1 MPISILN
8 RYYIEAVICMGIL
21 LLAITSTIYNIYDL
35 YKYKRY
41 NAFARAFSAVALISG
56 FVLIVIVTVPVK
68 NASIILDTP
77 NVICNNYREI
87 SGRITSREIG
97 GSPKYSFRSYG
108 IYKYHVESTDYKDNC
123 DVYLLCTED
132 KDELLETKVTV
143 RYYPLSHMGC
153 ITKTD
158 WWSENLVFS
167 KNYTNRTAEIALY
180 VTLDVMFILMGIFYM
195 SIVPLGKIG
204 DFAKVEQIDRKV
216 TKGTKFI
223 LLIIL
228 LFLLTYASMRLKK
241 GPLPE
246 GVMLFI
252 YAIAFIDIVKD
263 CIEDRNCLAINC
275 DKPIMRNYHGIK
287 KFVEEFPCE
296 IVKVEDD
303 FCKDTNDKEHV
314 AYDIFYKDKKM
325 RLDSEAYGYGFEE
338 VDALYKKL
346 HEEPSEDKVV
356 EREIVYDEIKK

>member
-1 MPISILN
+1 
-8 RYYIEAVICMGIL
+8 
-21 LLAITSTIYNIYDL
+21 
-35 YKYKRY
+35 
-41 NAFARAFSAVALISG
+41 
-56 FVLIVIVTVPVK
+56 
-68 NASIILDTP
+68 
-77 NVICNNYREI
+77 
-87 SGRITSREIG
+87 
-97 GSPKYSFRSYG
+97 
-108 IYKYHVESTDYKDNC
+108 
-123 DVYLLCTED
+123 
-132 KDELLETKVTV
+132 
-143 RYYPLSHMGC
+143 MGC

-158 WWSENLVFS
+158 LWSENLVFS
-167 KNYTNRTAEIALY
+167 KNYTNRTSEIALY
-180 VTLDVMFILMGIFYM
+180 VTLDVMFILMGIFYID
-195 SIVPLGKIG
+195 IVPLGKIG

-223 LLIIL
+223 LLVIL

-252 YAIAFIDIVKD
+252 FALAFIDIVKD

-275 DKPIMRNYHGIK
+275 DKPIMRNYHGTK
-287 KFVEEFPCE
+287 KFVEEFPCK

-325 RLDSEAYGYGFEE
+325 RLDSEAYCYGFEE

-356 EREIVYDEIKK
+356 EREVVYDEIKK